1 MEEGATYDIQFG
13 DMDLLNLFSYMNPS
27 NDKFSSVFAQHFEDL
42 GIQRVY
48 LSHGLT
54 RRI

>member
-13 DMDLLNLFSYMNPS
+13 NMDLLDLFGYMNPS
-27 NDKFSSVFAQHFEDL
+27 NDKFNSVFAQHFEDL

-48 LSHGLT
+48 LSHDSVRQT
-54 RRI
+54 